1 MSTGPRVLWTDDDP
15 PERYEYE
22 SFVLEDEGWDV
33 VWAPD
38 VSSAARLL
46 AREHFDALILDQMLP
61 YEGLQ
66 PGGDPL
72 WNGCLLLRW
81 LRGKGP
87 PPSLKLDPNGG
98 LGQLRPAT
106 ENRDIPTVVVS
117 AFHDPNVE
125 AAMRDASAQDKNLPV
140 VPKPI
145 DMSALLDFLH
155 RVRQREERP
164 AR

>member
-1 MSTGPRVLWTDDDP
+1 MSGAQLRVLWTDDDP

-22 SFVLEDEGWDV
+22 SYVLAEEGWEV

-38 VSSAARLL
+38 VGTAARSLSEQ
-46 AREHFDALILDQMLP
+46 RFDALILDQMLP
-61 YEGLQ
+61 YDGLES
-66 PGGDPL
+66 GDPL

-87 PPSLKLDPNGG
+87 PPAVTLDEQGALSRLAP
-98 LGQLRPAT
+98 LEA
-106 ENRDIPTVVVS
+106 NRAIPTVVVS

-125 AAMRDASAQDKNLPV
+125 LAMRDASPMDRQIPL

-145 DMSALLDFLH
+145 DMTALLDFLH
-155 RVRQREERP
+155 AVAASAREG
-164 AR
+164 A